1 MCGMTK
7 LERVGFFREMA
18 HAGPED
24 PSLAEARGDAAGPHQ
39 ETVATYLEAGHVYIG
54 TPAMAVDALDGVTP
68 IGPPHYLTDGV
79 HVWPGDAAY
88 YVRRYNVRLPAAFV
102 DYVVASGG
110 GPATV
115 DLAGLRL

>member
-1 MCGMTK
+1 LTK
-7 LERVGFFREMA
+7 LERVGFFREMP
-18 HAGPED
+18 HADPAD
-24 PSLAEARGDAAGPHQ
+24 PSLADGRGDVPGPHQ
-39 ETVATYLEAGHVYIG
+39 ELVAAYLEAGHVYIG
-54 TPAMAVDALDGVTP
+54 TPAMTVDALDGATP

-102 DYVVASGG
+102 EYVVANGG
-110 GPATV
+110 GVPATV